1 MSWFY
6 GLALMEAASFCA
18 MKWNKRYSVQQETA
32 PKIISKI
39 LKIAARKNVVVNN
52 LRMLKINLT

>member
-32 PKIISKI
+32 PKIN
-39 LKIAARKNVVVNN
+39 LKNTQNSRKKK
-52 LRMLKINLT
+52 RCSE

>member
-32 PKIISKI
+32 PKIN
-39 LKIAARKNVVVNN
+39 LKNTQNSRKKNVVVNN
-52 LRMLKINLT
+52 LWMLKINLT